1 MWERTARENRSS
13 TQSREAGLPYPRHL
27 KGMNHEAL
35 QRLRTQVRLRTMSA
49 ATLARLILSLEIFGT
64 GSMSPPP
71 TISPEQ
77 TQTMSEQLQ
86 DDWHSIL
93 EGTSMSVRVELGGRR

>member
-1 MWERTARENRSS
+1 MYTRFCHPGFPVAPEVALPPFHISGASRGPSAAHGMWERTARENRSS

-49 ATLARLILSLEIFGT
+49 EIGRA
-64 GSMSPPP
+64 SCR
-71 TISPEQ
+71 
-77 TQTMSEQLQ
+77 
-86 DDWHSIL
+86 
-93 EGTSMSVRVELGGRR
+93 EGVCQYV